1 MVDVV
6 VVGHVGRDLVLE
18 VDDVP
23 GPGAGAPVRARQ
35 ERAGG
40 AVNQAVAARQLGWSA
55 ALVAAVGDDDPG
67 TAALADAR
75 ADDIDVTGVVRRPG
89 VPSALF
95 VDVVPRDGARRLL
108 EHVPEALGLT
118 AGDVSA
124 AAHLL
129 EHARA
134 VIVQAQQPSDA
145 VRETV
150 RIAAGAGAL
159 VVLDGATDRATLDDL
174 LGRADV
180 VRADATEAEQL
191 LGRSLDGTEDVV
203 RAARNLVESGAGCAA
218 LAAADADVL
227 AWPEG
232 HVVLPHLGS
241 APVDATGAGDAFV
254 VGLVSALLEGHD
266 VEIAG
271 WWGAA
276 AAALTVQHA
285 GGQPDLS
292 ARAVGELAARSRPNS
307 QELPR

>member
-23 GPGAGAPVRARQ
+23 GAGAGGRVRARH

-55 ALVAAVGDDDPG
+55 ALIAAVGDDDAG

-89 VPSALF
+89 VSSALF
-95 VDVVPRDGARRLL
+95 VDVVPDDGARRLL
-108 EHVPEALGLT
+108 EHVPEELGLT
-118 AGDVSA
+118 AADVSDA
-124 AAHLL
+124 ASLL
-129 EHARA
+129 EQARA
-134 VIVQAQQPSDA
+134 VIVQVQQPSDA
-145 VRETV
+145 VREAV
-150 RIAAGAGAL
+150 RIAAAAGAL
-159 VVLDGATDRATLDDL
+159 VVLDGAADRAALDDL

-180 VRADATEAEQL
+180 VRADAAEAEQL
-191 LGRSLDGTEDVV
+191 LGRSLDGTDDAV
-203 RAARNLVESGAGCAA
+203 RATRSLVESGAGCAA
-218 LAAADADVL
+218 LATADADVV

-241 APVDATGAGDAFV
+241 APVDPTGAGDAFV

-266 VEIAG
+266 VESAG

-285 GGQPDLS
+285 GGRPDLS
-292 ARAVGELAARSRPNS
+292 VSAVRDLAAR
-307 QELPR
+307 

>member
-75 ADDIDVTGVVRRPG
+75 AD
-89 VPSALF
+89 
-95 VDVVPRDGARRLL
+95 
-108 EHVPEALGLT
+108 
-118 AGDVSA
+118 
-124 AAHLL
+124 
-129 EHARA
+129 
-134 VIVQAQQPSDA
+134 
-145 VRETV
+145 
-150 RIAAGAGAL
+150 
-159 VVLDGATDRATLDDL
+159 
-174 LGRADV
+174 
-180 VRADATEAEQL
+180 ATEAEQL

-218 LAAADADVL
+218 LATADADVL

-271 WWGAA
+271 SWGAA

-285 GGQPDLS
+285 GGRPDLS
-292 ARAVGELAARSRPNS
+292 ARAVRELAARSRPNS